1 MHVQA
6 EYLGRTILM
15 LERRQ
20 LAETISCVTAFANKD
35 GEPQFE
41 VRFEK
46 AFNEYSEWMPEDL
59 IDQLNVYRD

>member
-1 MHVQA
+1 
-6 EYLGRTILM
+6 M

-20 LAETISCVTAFANKD
+20 LAETISCITAYSNKD

-46 AFNEYSEWMPEDL
+46 AFNEYTEWMPEDL
-59 IDQLNVYRD
+59 IDQLNVFRD